1 MFYDEIARLPDERNN
16 SRRAL
21 SSPYRKAARSCGMKR
36 CLRATA
42 IRRLRRSVVVN
53 YETLVP
59 YARRSPMPVMKTRS
73 PQQRTW
79 RNYSQTMKTQR
90 RRSQTGNSVEFWW
103 SDFTA
108 RDGSPLPI
116 TARKRINWYEKNA
129 RFQRK
134 AFYTSEIIVILLS
147 AAIPTAAALG
157 ARSAITGVLGALVV
171 VTAGLRQL
179 YRWGE
184 NWIRSS
190 QTLVGLQA
198 EIIKW
203 SVGAPPY
210 QSGSDAAAVLV
221 TRLESIVAV
230 ETSSWASM
238 LQSAQSQSATAPVS
252 TSRPQ

>member
-1 MFYDEIARLPDERNN
+1 MTRSPVCRTKETIPEERF
-16 SRRAL
+16 R
-21 SSPYRKAARSCGMKR
+21 PHFEAARPCGIKR

-42 IRRLRRSVVVN
+42 IRRRRRSVVVK

-59 YARRSPMPVMKTRS
+59 YDPFA
-73 PQQRTW
+73 
-79 RNYSQTMKTQR
+79 
-90 RRSQTGNSVEFWW
+90 TGADFAELFSDNEDPTSAFSDRNSVEFRW
-103 SDFTA
+103 SDFT
-108 RDGSPLPI
+108 G
-116 TARKRINWYEKNA
+116 
-129 RFQRK
+129 
-134 AFYTSEIIVILLS
+134 
-147 AAIPTAAALG
+147 
-157 ARSAITGVLGALVV
+157 
-171 VTAGLRQL
+171 GLRQL

-210 QSGSDAAAVLV
+210 QSGSDAAAELV

-252 TSRPQ
+252 TSTRSQ